1 MIILHLIHHHLN
13 SSICKRRDLCQMFV
27 LFYSVCFLAVV
38 LLLLLFS
45 SSGQSPVDVQSIG
58 ISIHTTSFLFL
69 YFVASAVDV
78 CSCCFVRFYK
88 HSLMLLLS
96 LSRALSQLIPS
107 LHSFLSCSENF
118 FFFSSLPPF
127 HLFVHLHATWIHS
140 EREETFSYCIKKN
153 SKIYIH
159 THITE
164 ELLLFDSIRARISLA
179 SFSCRTSNAVLSDDG
194 LIWPCHAFVCS
205 IVRSIVHHTV
215 LTHTHRRIL
224 IRSRSFVCSFVRCLS
239 CCGCCKSSIDGD
251 NRCEP

>member
-1 MIILHLIHHHLN
+1 
-13 SSICKRRDLCQMFV
+13 
-27 LFYSVCFLAVV
+27 
-38 LLLLLFS
+38 
-45 SSGQSPVDVQSIG
+45 
-58 ISIHTTSFLFL
+58 
-69 YFVASAVDV
+69 
-78 CSCCFVRFYK
+78 
-88 HSLMLLLS
+88 MLLLS

-127 HLFVHLHATWIHS
+127 PFVCSLTCDMDTQWK
-140 EREETFSYCIKKN
+140 RRNVFLLYKKN

-215 LTHTHRRIL
+215 LTHTHTHIDVY
-224 IRSRSFVCSFVRCLS
+224 SFAPARSFVRSFAACPAVAAVNHRSMVTIGVNHDLLIVDQERTSKRADFSLS
-239 CCGCCKSSIDGD
+239 LSVSLRLSFI
-251 NRCEP
+251 